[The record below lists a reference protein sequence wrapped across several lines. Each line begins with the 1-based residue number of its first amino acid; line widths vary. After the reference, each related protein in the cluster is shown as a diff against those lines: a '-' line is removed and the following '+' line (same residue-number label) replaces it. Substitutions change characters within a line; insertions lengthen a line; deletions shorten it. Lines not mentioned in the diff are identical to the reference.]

1 MKICLRN
8 IPKNEMKIDLRNV
21 FKNEMKIGLRNVFKN
36 EMKNSFN
43 PKARAKNDIKIFQ
56 YKGFIE
62 RGRTTSRATLRIRYL
77 L

>member
-43 PKARAKNDIKIFQ
+43 PKARAKNDIKFFNI
-56 YKGFIE
+56 
-62 RGRTTSRATLRIRYL
+62 RGL
-77 L
+77 